1 MAKKSVIN
9 VNKNSSTKI
18 DFDLAI
24 EGVET
29 STTKATLVIENVID
43 GCDIAIAATQ
53 KDGKWSVTVPNIK
66 NFNEGEYNVRLDV
79 VVDGYYFTP
88 ASGKMKLVD
97 EPVVEVTMTEAP
109 VIEEAVELVV
119 EGDAEGVKRATD
131 AIDTKD
137 TEEELPVTVGPNTSE
152 EGAELAARVTYPPAG
167 DGSET
172 KKEFSDKAKKD
183 EINAEKIRA
192 IASSVNGAQGP
203 QLPFDKESI
212 KEEARAAIGA
222 MLPILKGKKAPTV
235 ESDKGTLLRPKMKKI
250 DEAKERAAREALG
263 LSNDS

>member
-1 MAKKSVIN
+1 MAKKSIIN
-9 VNKNSSTKI
+9 VNKNSATTI

-29 STTKATLVIENVID
+29 STTKATLIIENVID
-43 GCDIAIAATQ
+43 GCDIAIAAKQ
-53 KDGKWSVTVPNIK
+53 KDGKWSVVVPNIK

-97 EPVVEVTMTEAP
+97 APVVEVTSIEAP

-119 EGDAEGVKRATD
+119 EGDEDGVKRATD
-131 AIDTKD
+131 ALDKAD
-137 TEEELPVTVGPNTSE
+137 AEEELPVTVGPNTSK

-183 EINAEKIRA
+183 EINADKIRE
-192 IASSVNGAQGP
+192 IASSVNGTQGP
-203 QLPFDKESI
+203 QLPFDKESV
-212 KEEARAAIGA
+212 KEEARAALGA
-222 MLPILKGKKAPTV
+222 MMPILRSKKKVV

-250 DEAKERAAREALG
+250 DEKKERAVREALG